1 MVYSA
6 HITEGNFMSSAQII
20 AEEQRHSS
28 GLYPKR
34 PLAIVRGEGA
44 RLYDADG
51 RSYIDCVGGQG
62 AANLG
67 HCHPAVVAA
76 VQAQAATLLSCPEIF
91 HNDQR
96 AAYLQALTAALPFP
110 ARIFLCNSGAE
121 AVEAA
126 LKFARLLTGR
136 PRVVAA
142 MRGFHGRTMGALSAT
157 WEPKYREPFAPLV
170 PEFAHVPYGD
180 PEELAEAV
188 GSTTAALLLEPV
200 QGEGGVRPA
209 PPGYLAAA
217 RRICDERGALL
228 LIDEVQTGFG
238 RTGRLFAIEHSG
250 VQPDLLLLAK
260 SIAAGLPMG
269 AVAIHERHGPLPGG
283 AHGST
288 FGGNPLLCAAA
299 TAALQAYQDEQ
310 LPRQAAEKGAWL
322 VGRLRELRLPAVRE
336 VRGLGLLVGI
346 ELKARVQPTLQALLE
361 RGVLA
366 LPAGPNVLRLLP
378 PLVISYDD
386 LELVV
391 AAIAETL
398 RP

>member
-1 MVYSA
+1 MTDSA
-6 HITEGNFMSSAQII
+6 TII
-20 AEEQRHSS
+20 AAEQQYTS

-34 PLAIVRGEGA
+34 PLAIVRGAGA
-44 RLYDADG
+44 RLYDAEG
-51 RSYIDCVGGQG
+51 RAYLDCVGGQG

-76 VQAQAATLLSCPEIF
+76 IQAQAATLLSCPEIF

-96 AAYLQALTAALPFP
+96 AAYLGELAAALPMP

-126 LKFARLLTGR
+126 LKFARLLSGR
-136 PRVVAA
+136 AGVVAA
-142 MRGFHGRTMGALSAT
+142 KRGFHGRTMGALSAT
-157 WEPKYREPFAPLV
+157 WEPKYREPFQPLV
-170 PEFAHVPYGD
+170 PAFAHVAYGD
-180 PEELAEAV
+180 VAALDAAV
-188 GSTTAALLLEPV
+188 DETTAAVLLEPV

-209 PPGYLAAA
+209 PAGYLEAA

-228 LIDEVQTGFG
+228 LADEVQTGFG
-238 RTGRLFAIEHSG
+238 RTGRLFAVEHSG
-250 VQPDLLLLAK
+250 IMPDLLIMAK

-283 AHGST
+283 AHGTT
-288 FGGNPLLCAAA
+288 FGGSPLLCAAA
-299 TAALQAYQDEQ
+299 RAALRAYQDED

-322 VGRLRELRLPAVRE
+322 LERLGGLALPAVRE
-336 VRGLGLLVGI
+336 VRGQGLLVGL
-346 ELKARVQPTLQALLE
+346 ELKSRVQPALQALLE

-378 PLVISYDD
+378 PLVISYD
-386 LELVV
+386 ELDEVV
-391 AAIAETL
+391 DAVEAWGREGVGA
-398 RP
+398 

>member
-1 MVYSA
+1 
-6 HITEGNFMSSAQII
+6 MSSEQII
-20 AEEQRHSS
+20 AEEQRRTS

-34 PLAIVRGEGA
+34 PVAIVRGEGA
-44 RLYDADG
+44 RLFDAEG
-51 RSYIDCVGGQG
+51 RAYIDCVAGQG

-76 VQAQAATLLSCPEIF
+76 IQAQAGTLLSCPEIF
-91 HNDQR
+91 HNDRR
-96 AAYLQALTAALPFP
+96 AAYLNALVAALPVP

-136 PRVVAA
+136 QGVVAA
-142 MRGFHGRTMGALSAT
+142 KRGFHGRTMGALSAT
-157 WEPKYREPFAPLV
+157 WEPKYREPFLPLV
-170 PEFAHVPYGD
+170 PAFSHVPFGD
-180 PEELAEAV
+180 AEELAEAI
-188 GSTTAALLLEPV
+188 SDTTAAVLLEPV

-209 PPGYLAAA
+209 PPGYLEAA

-238 RTGRLFAIEHSG
+238 RTGRLFAVEHSG
-250 VQPDLLLLAK
+250 VTPDILILAK

-269 AVAIHERHGPLPGG
+269 AVAVHERHGPLPGG

-299 TAALQAYQDEQ
+299 LAALQVYHDEHV
-310 LPRQAAEKGAWL
+310 PEQAAEKGAWL
-322 VGRLRELRLPAVRE
+322 IERLRALQLPAVRE
-336 VRGLGLLVGI
+336 VRGLGLLVGL
-346 ELKARVQPTLQALLE
+346 ELKGRVQPALQALME

-378 PLVISYDD
+378 PLIISDAE
-386 LELVV
+386 LEQVV
-391 AAIAETL
+391 AAVNAVL
-398 RP
+398 R